1 MESILQTPNPL
12 TGQHMI
18 HPQSGDLYRHNDNPN
33 EIILIIR
40 FSESKRLV
48 KTQHLTDPTN
58 KGWRGVDDIR
68 HNWELLTKDNK

>member
-1 MESILQTPNPL
+1 MTY
-12 TGQHMI
+12 
-18 HPQSGDLYRHNDNPN
+18 PQAGELYHFINDPS

-58 KGWRGVDDIR
+58 NGWRGVDDIR